1 MDINGNISMKIKLN
15 FKYGPDGFK
24 VKCITENGLTKDIV
38 ISKDSKKIFEFLGFD
53 YERYLKGFDTL
64 EEIFEWIINS
74 KYFSY
79 EVFLMDNLNHI
90 DRKRNKKR
98 ATYQKFLEYINTKDL
113 STLPNTV
120 FYKNKEIY
128 LELVDNY
135 FPEAK
140 LSEKLQ
146 ELKDKDAFNKAMA
159 EKFNGDLVME
169 WTGLKGKEL
178 GNCIKFFKESI
189 NHGHDYDYFKHWVYM
204 VKDVKK
210 EFMTWYNSRN

>member
-24 VKCITENGLTKDIV
+24 VKCITENGLTEDIV

-64 EEIFEWIINS
+64 EEIFDWVINS
-74 KYFSY
+74 KYFNY
-79 EVFLMDNLNHI
+79 EKFLMDNLNHI

-113 STLPNTV
+113 NSLPKHE
-120 FYKNKEIY
+120 FNKEKETYIDII
-128 LELVDNY
+128 DNY
-135 FPEAK
+135 FPEVK
-140 LSEKLQ
+140 LVEKLA
-146 ELKDKDAFNKAMA
+146 ELTTKDAYNKLIA
-159 EKFNGDLVME
+159 ERFNGNLIME

-178 GNCIKFFKESI
+178 GECIVNFKKYIEVQ
-189 NHGHDYDYFKHWVYM
+189 GELPFKH
-204 VKDVKK
+204 
-210 EFMTWYNSRN
+210 

>member
-24 VKCITENGLTKDIV
+24 VKCITENGLTEDIV

-64 EEIFEWIINS
+64 EEIFDWVINS
-74 KYFSY
+74 KYFNY
-79 EVFLMDNLNHI
+79 EKFLMDNLNHI

-113 STLPNTV
+113 NSLPKHE
-120 FYKNKEIY
+120 FNKEKETYIDII
-128 LELVDNY
+128 DNY
-135 FPEAK
+135 FPEVK
-140 LSEKLQ
+140 LVEKLA
-146 ELKDKDAFNKAMA
+146 ELTTKDAYNKLIA
-159 EKFNGDLVME
+159 ERFNGNLIME

-178 GNCIKFFKESI
+178 GECIVNFKKYIEVQ
-189 NHGHDYDYFKHWVYM
+189 GELPFKHWVLQ
-204 VKDVKK
+204 VDNIK
-210 EFMTWYNSRN
+210 EEFLAWLKEG